1 MAKNKKEKKVKIKVV
16 EQELVRKLSTL
27 DPTSE
32 DYKKCVEALNT
43 LREAEAKGQ
52 NVLSKDALLKVGGYA
67 VVAVLMLAYER
78 NNPITTKLLSLL
90 PKPKL

>member
-1 MAKNKKEKKVKIKVV
+1 MAKKEKKVNFKVIENSLLQKLATLDPATEDYQKVV
-16 EQELVRKLSTL
+16 ES
-27 DPTSE
+27 
-32 DYKKCVEALNT
+32 LNT
-43 LREAEAKGQ
+43 LREAKAKGE

-67 VVAVLMLAYER
+67 GVALLMLAYER

>member
-1 MAKNKKEKKVKIKVV
+1 MGKKKEKVNFKVIENSLLQKLATLDPASEDYQKVV
-16 EQELVRKLSTL
+16 ES
-27 DPTSE
+27 
-32 DYKKCVEALNT
+32 LNT

-67 VVAVLMLAYER
+67 GVALLMLAYEH

>member
-1 MAKNKKEKKVKIKVV
+1 MAKKEKKVKIEVV

-27 DPTSE
+27 DPASE
-32 DYKKCVEALNT
+32 DYKKVVENLNT

-52 NVLSKDALLKVGGYA
+52 NVLSKDAIFKVLGYA
-67 VVAVLMLAYER
+67 GVAAMMLAFER
-78 NNPITTKLLSLL
+78 NNCITTKLLSLL

>member
-1 MAKNKKEKKVKIKVV
+1 MAKKKEKVNFKVIENGLLQKLATLDPASEDYQKVV
-16 EQELVRKLSTL
+16 ES
-27 DPTSE
+27 
-32 DYKKCVEALNT
+32 LNT

-52 NVLSKDALLKVGGYA
+52 NVLSKDAILKVSGYA
-67 VVAVLMLAYER
+67 GVALLMLAYEH

>member
-1 MAKNKKEKKVKIKVV
+1 MGKKKDKANFKVI
-16 EQELVRKLSTL
+16 ENGLLQKLATL
-27 DPTSE
+27 DPASE
-32 DYKKCVEALNT
+32 DYKKVVESLNT

-67 VVAVLMLAYER
+67 GVALLMLAYEH

>member
-1 MAKNKKEKKVKIKVV
+1 MGKKKKEKVNFKVI
-16 EQELVRKLSTL
+16 ENGLLQKLATL
-27 DPTSE
+27 DPASE
-32 DYKKCVEALNT
+32 DYKKVVESLNT

-52 NVLSKDALLKVGGYA
+52 NVLSKDTLLKVGGYA
-67 VVAVLMLAYER
+67 GVALLMLAYEH

>member
-1 MAKNKKEKKVKIKVV
+1 MGKKKEKVNFKVI
-16 EQELVRKLSTL
+16 ENGLLQKLATL
-27 DPTSE
+27 DPASESE
-32 DYKKCVEALNT
+32 DYKKVVESLNT

-67 VVAVLMLAYER
+67 GVALLMLAYEH

>member
-1 MAKNKKEKKVKIKVV
+1 MGKKKEKVNFKVIENGLLQKLATLDPASEDYQKVV
-16 EQELVRKLSTL
+16 ES
-27 DPTSE
+27 
-32 DYKKCVEALNT
+32 LNT

-52 NVLSKDALLKVGGYA
+52 NLLSKDAILKVGGYA
-67 VVAVLMLAYER
+67 GVAVLMLAYEH

>member
-1 MAKNKKEKKVKIKVV
+1 MGKKKEKVNFKVIENGLLQKLATLDPASEDYQKVV
-16 EQELVRKLSTL
+16 ES
-27 DPTSE
+27 
-32 DYKKCVEALNT
+32 LNT

-67 VVAVLMLAYER
+67 GVALLMLAYEH

>member
-1 MAKNKKEKKVKIKVV
+1 MGKKKEKVNFKVI
-16 EQELVRKLSTL
+16 ENGLLQKLATL
-27 DPTSE
+27 DPTS
-32 DYKKCVEALNT
+32 DNYKKCVESLNT

-67 VVAVLMLAYER
+67 GVALLMLAYEH